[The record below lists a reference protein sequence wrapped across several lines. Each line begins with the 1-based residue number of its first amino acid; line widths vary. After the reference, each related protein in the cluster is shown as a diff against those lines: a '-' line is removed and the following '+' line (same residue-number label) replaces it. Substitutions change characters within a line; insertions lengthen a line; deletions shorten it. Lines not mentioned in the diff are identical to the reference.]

1 MPTTDP
7 QIILEAL
14 AHGVAGAPER
24 GLALIQPLVD
34 AGPRSTYAL
43 LGSLAEVASK
53 DAREA
58 SPDTLLGMQVVGP
71 DGPADVE
78 LLLLLPPPL
87 RFAAR
92 FVAAWAN
99 RDQDTA
105 HALFW
110 AVAEPSDRDGIDD
123 LAEAIRAVFA
133 MAGASAE
140 YEVAQKRRQRAEGEL
155 R

>member
-1 MPTTDP
+1 MQAPEP
-7 QIILEAL
+7 LIIGAAL
-14 AHGVAGAPER
+14 ACSVAGEHQR
-24 GLALIQPLVD
+24 GLDMLQPIVD

-53 DAREA
+53 DARET
-58 SPDTLLGMQVVGP
+58 SPDMMFGMEVIGP
-71 DGPADVE
+71 DGPADVQ
-78 LLLLLPPPL
+78 LLPPPL

-92 FVAAWAN
+92 FVTAWAN

-110 AVAEPSDRDGIDD
+110 AIAEPSDRDGTED
-123 LAEAIRAVFA
+123 LAEAITAVFG
-133 MAGASAE
+133 MAAAVTE
-140 YEVAQKRRQRAEGEL
+140 YLVLEQRQQPAEGDA